1 MFIFV
6 PRRSTRVRPE
16 IGFACDWEAQ
26 NFVIEPLRSFLVFDR
41 NGNDS
46 QAIADGFLCC
56 VHDQAPFGS
65 VMLNQL
71 PELSFMTAS
80 TP

>member
-1 MFIFV
+1 MRARETD
-6 PRRSTRVRPE
+6 PRDPNTRPSRKNRTE
-16 IGFACDWEAQ
+16 
-26 NFVIEPLRSFLVFDR
+26 R
-41 NGNDS
+41 GNRD
-46 QAIADGFLCC
+46 LTN
-56 VHDQAPFGS
+56 QAPLGS